1 LTIVIT
7 CCHACVI
14 HSPRPL
20 AILDAAPPEPT
31 RSIEETARLR
41 TLAVLLSCAHVVAI
55 VIQVLPFNCGH
66 WIVLGCMQMF
76 VTSDKSELDE
86 RTHSYLE
93 CVALAIKGFV
103 KVRVF

>member
-1 LTIVIT
+1 MLSCMRHPLT
-7 CCHACVI
+7 
-14 HSPRPL
+14 PPP

-41 TLAVLLSCAHVVAI
+41 AVAVLLSCAHVVAI

-76 VTSDKSELDE
+76 VTSDNSELDE